1 MTTPPTAITTLAAKR
16 PIQAPKPRPSRTE
29 YRPAATPPTFKE
41 TLQAA
46 TSEAS
51 LAQSYASPSAARIA
65 APPSDAGNTDPGSDA
80 SQASPMPALAATNPM
95 LWESLVRGPSMPL
108 TPNASAGPAV
118 DGGTV

>member
-16 PIQAPKPRPSRTE
+16 PTQAPKPRPSRTE

-46 TSEAS
+46 SSEAS

-65 APPSDAGNTDPGSDA
+65 APPSDAGSSDA
-80 SQASPMPALAATNPM
+80 ISDPSQATSPIPALGPNPM
-95 LWESLVRGPSMPL
+95 LWESLVRGPSLPL
-108 TPNASAGPAV
+108 TPNASAADTG
-118 DGGTV
+118 